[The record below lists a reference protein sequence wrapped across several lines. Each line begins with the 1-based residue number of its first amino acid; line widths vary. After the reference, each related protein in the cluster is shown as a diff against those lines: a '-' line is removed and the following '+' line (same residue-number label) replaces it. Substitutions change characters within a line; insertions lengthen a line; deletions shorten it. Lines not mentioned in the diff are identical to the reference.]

1 MYEEQQLYNDLVYVM
16 FYGGITFLALVAGV
30 YMLFRRGNAIA
41 PEITPPL
48 RLRRWTAAFFALVV
62 LGHVWWAL
70 LACLHVISDPW
81 IAIIVGAGLD
91 CLTLVPVLMVMLLAM
106 LQDRRRPLWPVVV
119 AQVPVAVILV
129 ACIIYRDYVFVSYL
143 RVYILLL
150 GIVFMITMAQA
161 VRQYGR
167 WLRDNYADLEHKEV
181 WQSFVA
187 IFVCWLILC
196 FYIMIDNS
204 RVFAYIV
211 QVNDI
216 VLIGLLLWRVETL
229 QRLDEQDDT
238 DCQAT
243 PCEAEKPIPSMA
255 LSAKSASCIGQLL
268 EQHCEATH
276 LYLRRDI
283 RLGDLSKAIGTNR
296 SYLSQY
302 FAQQHTTYN
311 AYINNLRIEHF
322 IRLYRE
328 SVDSGHPLTA
338 QQLAQ
343 QSGFRSYSTFG
354 MAFKQRMGQTVTAWM
369 RDIDRRQDV

>member
-1 MYEEQQLYNDLVYVM
+1 M
-16 FYGGITFLALVAGV
+16 ALVAGV

-70 LACLHVISDPW
+70 LTCFHVISYPW

-91 CLTLVPVLMVMLLAM
+91 CLTLVPVLMVTLLAM

-129 ACIIYRDYVFVSYL
+129 ACIVYRDYVFVSYL

-150 GIVFMITMAQA
+150 GIVFMITITQA

-181 WQSFVA
+181 LQSFVA

-216 VLIGLLLWRVETL
+216 VLISLLLWRVETL

-238 DCQAT
+238 DCHAT

-255 LSAKSASCIGQLL
+255 LSAKSAFSIGQLL

-276 LYLRRDI
+276 LYLRHDI

-328 SVDSGHPLTA
+328 SVDSGHPFTA

-369 RDIDRRQDV
+369 RDIDGR

>member
-70 LACLHVISDPW
+70 LTCFHVISDPW

-91 CLTLVPVLMVMLLAM
+91 CLTLVPVLMVTLLAM

-129 ACIIYRDYVFVSYL
+129 ACIVYRDYVFVSYL
-143 RVYILLL
+143 RMYILLL

-255 LSAKSASCIGQLL
+255 LSAKSASSIGQLL

-276 LYLRRDI
+276 LYLRHDI

-328 SVDSGHPLTA
+328 SVDSGHPFTA

-369 RDIDRRQDV
+369 RDIDGR

>member
-70 LACLHVISDPW
+70 LTCFHVISDPW

-91 CLTLVPVLMVMLLAM
+91 CLTLVPVLMVTLLAM

-129 ACIIYRDYVFVSYL
+129 ACIVYRDYVFVSYL

-238 DCQAT
+238 DCHAT

-328 SVDSGHPLTA
+328 SVDSGHPFTA

>member
-1 MYEEQQLYNDLVYVM
+1 
-16 FYGGITFLALVAGV
+16 
-30 YMLFRRGNAIA
+30 
-41 PEITPPL
+41 
-48 RLRRWTAAFFALVV
+48 
-62 LGHVWWAL
+62 
-70 LACLHVISDPW
+70 
-81 IAIIVGAGLD
+81 
-91 CLTLVPVLMVMLLAM
+91 
-106 LQDRRRPLWPVVV
+106 
-119 AQVPVAVILV
+119 
-129 ACIIYRDYVFVSYL
+129 
-143 RVYILLL
+143 
-150 GIVFMITMAQA
+150 
-161 VRQYGR
+161 
-167 WLRDNYADLEHKEV
+167 
-181 WQSFVA
+181 
-187 IFVCWLILC
+187 
-196 FYIMIDNS
+196 MIDNS

-255 LSAKSASCIGQLL
+255 LSAKSASSIGQLL

-276 LYLRRDI
+276 LYLRHDI

-328 SVDSGHPLTA
+328 SVDSGHPFTA

>member
-70 LACLHVISDPW
+70 LACFHVISDPW

-143 RVYILLL
+143 RMYILLL

-238 DCQAT
+238 DCHAT

-255 LSAKSASCIGQLL
+255 LSAKSASSIGQLL

-369 RDIDRRQDV
+369 RDIDGRQDV

>member
-70 LACLHVISDPW
+70 LTCFHVISDPW

-91 CLTLVPVLMVMLLAM
+91 CLTLVPVLMVTLLAM

-150 GIVFMITMAQA
+150 GIVFMIVITQA

-328 SVDSGHPLTA
+328 SVDSGHPFTA

>member
-70 LACLHVISDPW
+70 LTCFHVISDPW

-91 CLTLVPVLMVMLLAM
+91 CLTLVPVLMVTLLAM

-143 RVYILLL
+143 RMYILLF

-211 QVNDI
+211 HVNDI
-216 VLIGLLLWRVETL
+216 VLISLLLWRVETL

-238 DCQAT
+238 DCHAT

-255 LSAKSASCIGQLL
+255 LSAKSASSIGQLL

-276 LYLRRDI
+276 LYLRHDI

-328 SVDSGHPLTA
+328 SVDSGHPFTA

-369 RDIDRRQDV
+369 RDIDGR

>member
-70 LACLHVISDPW
+70 LTCFHVISDPW

-91 CLTLVPVLMVMLLAM
+91 SLTLVPVLMVTLLAM
-106 LQDRRRPLWPVVV
+106 LQDRRRPLWPVIV

-129 ACIIYRDYVFVSYL
+129 ACIVYRDYVFVSYL

-150 GIVFMITMAQA
+150 GIVFMIVITQA

-255 LSAKSASCIGQLL
+255 LSAKSASSIGQLL
-268 EQHCEATH
+268 ELHCEATH

-322 IRLYRE
+322 IRLYRD
-328 SVDSGHPLTA
+328 SVDSGHPITA
-338 QQLAQ
+338 QQRAQ

-354 MAFKQRMGQTVTAWM
+354 TAFKQRMGQTVTAWM
-369 RDIDRRQDV
+369 RDIDGR

>member
-70 LACLHVISDPW
+70 LTCFHVISDPW

-91 CLTLVPVLMVMLLAM
+91 CLTLVPVLMVTLLAM

-143 RVYILLL
+143 RMYILLF
-150 GIVFMITMAQA
+150 GIVFMIMMTQA

-243 PCEAEKPIPSMA
+243 LCEAEKPIPSMA
-255 LSAKSASCIGQLL
+255 LSAKSASSIGQLL

-276 LYLRRDI
+276 LYLRHDI

-328 SVDSGHPLTA
+328 SVDSGHPFTA

-369 RDIDRRQDV
+369 RDIDGR

>member
-1 MYEEQQLYNDLVYVM
+1 MYEQIREDIIFVF
-16 FYGGITFLALVAGV
+16 FYGVVTAMALIASL
-30 YMLFRRGNAIA
+30 YLLFRRANAIA
-41 PEITPPL
+41 PDITPPV
-48 RLRRWTAAFFALVV
+48 RLRRWTSAFFMVFV
-62 LGHVWWAL
+62 LNHVWFMPTYFLTSSDDAMMFGLVGVL
-70 LACLHVISDPW
+70 LDCMTFFP
-81 IAIIVGAGLD
+81 IAIIVL
-91 CLTLVPVLMVMLLAM
+91 LVM
-106 LQDRRRPLWPVVV
+106 LQDRRRPLWPIPVMV
-119 AQVPVAVILV
+119 APLV
-129 ACIIYRDYVFVSYL
+129 AGMLVSVINRSLTLLPMLSVYLLMMSIGLIIYMVRSL
-143 RVYILLL
+143 
-150 GIVFMITMAQA
+150 
-161 VRQYGR
+161 RQYGR

-238 DCQAT
+238 DCHAT

-255 LSAKSASCIGQLL
+255 LSAKSASSIGQLL

-328 SVDSGHPLTA
+328 SVDSGHPFTA

-369 RDIDRRQDV
+369 RDIDGR

>member
-70 LACLHVISDPW
+70 LTCFHVISDPW

-91 CLTLVPVLMVMLLAM
+91 CLTLVPVLMVTLLAM

-150 GIVFMITMAQA
+150 GIVFMIVITQA

-238 DCQAT
+238 DCHAT

-276 LYLRRDI
+276 LYLRHDI

-328 SVDSGHPLTA
+328 SVDSGHPFTA

-369 RDIDRRQDV
+369 RDIDGR

>member
-70 LACLHVISDPW
+70 LTCFHVISDPW

-91 CLTLVPVLMVMLLAM
+91 CLTLVPVLMVTLLAM

-129 ACIIYRDYVFVSYL
+129 ACIVYRDYVFVSYL

-238 DCQAT
+238 DCHAT

-255 LSAKSASCIGQLL
+255 LSVKSASSIGQLL

-276 LYLRRDI
+276 LYLRHDI

-369 RDIDRRQDV
+369 RDIDRR

>member
-70 LACLHVISDPW
+70 LTCFHVISDPW

-91 CLTLVPVLMVMLLAM
+91 CLTLVPVLMVTLLAM

-143 RVYILLL
+143 RMYILLF

-238 DCQAT
+238 DCHAT

-255 LSAKSASCIGQLL
+255 LSAKSASSIGQLL

-328 SVDSGHPLTA
+328 SVDSGHPFTA

-369 RDIDRRQDV
+369 RDIDRR

>member
-70 LACLHVISDPW
+70 LTCFHVISDPW

-91 CLTLVPVLMVMLLAM
+91 CLTLVPVLMVTLLAM

-129 ACIIYRDYVFVSYL
+129 ACIVYRDYVFVSYL

-150 GIVFMITMAQA
+150 GIVFMITITQA
-161 VRQYGR
+161 VRQYRR

-255 LSAKSASCIGQLL
+255 LSAKSASSIGQLL

-276 LYLRRDI
+276 LYLRHDI

-328 SVDSGHPLTA
+328 SVDSGHPFTA

-369 RDIDRRQDV
+369 RDIDGR

>member
-62 LGHVWWAL
+62 LGHVWWTL
-70 LACLHVISDPW
+70 LACFHVISDPW

-91 CLTLVPVLMVMLLAM
+91 CLTLVPVLMVTLLAM

-143 RVYILLL
+143 RMYILLL

-369 RDIDRRQDV
+369 RDIDGRQDV

>member
-70 LACLHVISDPW
+70 LTCFHVISDPW

-91 CLTLVPVLMVMLLAM
+91 CLTLVPVLMVTLLAM

-143 RVYILLL
+143 RMYILLL

-328 SVDSGHPLTA
+328 SVDSGHPFTA

-369 RDIDRRQDV
+369 RDIDRR

>member
-70 LACLHVISDPW
+70 LTCFHVISDPW

-91 CLTLVPVLMVMLLAM
+91 CLTLVPVLMVTLLAM

-255 LSAKSASCIGQLL
+255 MSAKSASSIGQLL

-276 LYLRRDI
+276 LYLRHDI

-369 RDIDRRQDV
+369 RDIDGR

>member
-70 LACLHVISDPW
+70 LTCFHVISDPW

-91 CLTLVPVLMVMLLAM
+91 CLTLVPVLMVTLLAM

-143 RVYILLL
+143 RMYILLF

-255 LSAKSASCIGQLL
+255 LSAKSASSIGQLL

-276 LYLRRDI
+276 LYLRHDI

-369 RDIDRRQDV
+369 RDIDGR

>member
-70 LACLHVISDPW
+70 LTCFHVISDPW
-81 IAIIVGAGLD
+81 IAIVVGAGLD
-91 CLTLVPVLMVMLLAM
+91 CLTLVPVLMVTLLAM

-129 ACIIYRDYVFVSYL
+129 ACIVYRDYVFVSYL

-150 GIVFMITMAQA
+150 GIVFMITMALA

-238 DCQAT
+238 DCHAT
-243 PCEAEKPIPSMA
+243 PREAEKPIPSMA
-255 LSAKSASCIGQLL
+255 LSAKSASSIGQLL

-276 LYLRRDI
+276 LYLRHDI

-302 FAQQHTTYN
+302 FAHQHTTYN

-322 IRLYRE
+322 IRLYRD

-369 RDIDRRQDV
+369 RDIDGR

>member
-70 LACLHVISDPW
+70 LTCFHVISDPW

-91 CLTLVPVLMVMLLAM
+91 CLTLVPVLMVTLLAM

-129 ACIIYRDYVFVSYL
+129 ACIVYRDYVFVSYL

-150 GIVFMITMAQA
+150 GIVFMITITQA

-238 DCQAT
+238 DCHAT

-255 LSAKSASCIGQLL
+255 LSAKSASSIGQLL

-276 LYLRRDI
+276 LYLRHDI

-328 SVDSGHPLTA
+328 SVDSGHPFTA

-369 RDIDRRQDV
+369 RDIDGR

>member
-1 MYEEQQLYNDLVYVM
+1 MYEEQQLYNDLVYVI

-70 LACLHVISDPW
+70 LTCFHVISDPW

-91 CLTLVPVLMVMLLAM
+91 CLTLVPVLMVTLLAM

-143 RVYILLL
+143 RMYILLF

-229 QRLDEQDDT
+229 QRLDEQGDT

-255 LSAKSASCIGQLL
+255 LSAKSASSIGQLL

-276 LYLRRDI
+276 LYLRHDI

-322 IRLYRE
+322 IRFYRE

-369 RDIDRRQDV
+369 RDIDGR

>member
-70 LACLHVISDPW
+70 LTCFHVISDPW

-91 CLTLVPVLMVMLLAM
+91 CLTLVPVLMVTLLAM

-238 DCQAT
+238 DCHAT

-255 LSAKSASCIGQLL
+255 LSAKSASSIGQLL

-276 LYLRRDI
+276 LYLRHDI

>member
-70 LACLHVISDPW
+70 LTCFHVISDPW

-91 CLTLVPVLMVMLLAM
+91 CLTLVPVLMVTLLAM

-129 ACIIYRDYVFVSYL
+129 ACIVYRDYVFVSYL

-150 GIVFMITMAQA
+150 GIVFMITIAQA

-238 DCQAT
+238 DCHAT

-255 LSAKSASCIGQLL
+255 LSAKSASSIGQLL

-276 LYLRRDI
+276 LYLRHDI

>member
-70 LACLHVISDPW
+70 LTCFHVISDPW

-91 CLTLVPVLMVMLLAM
+91 CLTLVPVLMVTLLAM

-143 RVYILLL
+143 RMYILLF

-255 LSAKSASCIGQLL
+255 LSAKSASSIGQLL

-276 LYLRRDI
+276 LYLRHDI

-328 SVDSGHPLTA
+328 SVDSGHPFTA

-369 RDIDRRQDV
+369 RDIDRR

>member
-70 LACLHVISDPW
+70 LTCFHVISYPW

-91 CLTLVPVLMVMLLAM
+91 CLTLVPVLMVTLLAM

-129 ACIIYRDYVFVSYL
+129 ACIVYRDYVFVSYL

-150 GIVFMITMAQA
+150 GIVFMITITQA

-181 WQSFVA
+181 LQSFVA

-216 VLIGLLLWRVETL
+216 VLISLLLWRVETL

-238 DCQAT
+238 DCHAT

-255 LSAKSASCIGQLL
+255 LSAKSAFSIGQLL

-276 LYLRRDI
+276 LYLRHDI

-328 SVDSGHPLTA
+328 SVDSGHPFTA

-369 RDIDRRQDV
+369 RDIDGR